1 MLDYKSEASLLI
13 DFEGDVLLSNAPF
26 DKLSGYDEST
36 IPELHI
42 RQLLLTM
49 EDDQNPL
56 DQKQLREFKKT
67 MYLLNISFMLTK
79 VDVELSEIEGQKFL
93 CIVQP
98 AQEQLKPAVETG
110 DLRSINLH
118 PENSKVLIPSSPEIG
133 SEWTAEQQHN
143 IRTALNGIMGF
154 ASMLQQESLIISED
168 RLKTYVGNIR
178 KNGSRLIKLIEP
190 EQNQNTLFSRK
201 VNLSVFDPLTII
213 KKLINKYSDEALFND
228 LLFKTSEIGN
238 TKLLTDQGI
247 FEHIL
252 EYFFQKAVL
261 FCRNKVILI
270 KLENL
275 KADLLRIEIDNIGQD
290 LPDSIRK
297 WLDEQAEYQP
307 YMPNSAVL
315 DDDLSF
321 RNLIHSLNKLDAS
334 LKLSRGTSGGDIA
347 CLLLT
352 SVVEKPEIDVELG
365 LMETIKL
372 HKPSILVV
380 EDERINAQI
389 ISVYLKDL
397 GEVTIAYTGNEA
409 INLIRQHEIVGSVF
423 DIIIMDIGL
432 PEPWNGVTLKE
443 YILNSWS
450 HYRKAWFIVQTA
462 YVHEDWT
469 SFIESGQF
477 AGFLTKPINRLE
489 LLFMIN
495 KLLK

>member
-1 MLDYKSEASLLI
+1 
-13 DFEGDVLLSNAPF
+13 V
-26 DKLSGYDEST
+26 
-36 IPELHI
+36 
-42 RQLLLTM
+42 
-49 EDDQNPL
+49 
-56 DQKQLREFKKT
+56 
-67 MYLLNISFMLTK
+67 
-79 VDVELSEIEGQKFL
+79 
-93 CIVQP
+93 
-98 AQEQLKPAVETG
+98 
-110 DLRSINLH
+110 
-118 PENSKVLIPSSPEIG
+118 

-154 ASMLQQESLIISED
+154 ASILQQESLIISEEK
-168 RLKTYVGNIR
+168 LKTYVGNIR

-213 KKLINKYSDEALFND
+213 QKLISKYTEEALSND
-228 LLFKTSEIGN
+228 LSFKVSEVGN
-238 TKLLTDQGI
+238 IKVLSDQGI

-252 EYFFQKAVL
+252 DYFFQKAVL
-261 FCRNKVILI
+261 FCRNEVILI
-270 KLENL
+270 KLEKIEANL
-275 KADLLRIEIDNIGQD
+275 LQVEIDDIGHD

-297 WLDEQAEYQP
+297 WLDEHAEHQP
-307 YMPNSAVL
+307 YISNSAVL
-315 DDDLSF
+315 DDDHSF
-321 RNLIHSLNKLDAS
+321 RNLIKSLNKLDAS
-334 LKLSRGTSGGDIA
+334 LKLSRSISGGDIA
-347 CLLLT
+347 CLIM
-352 SVVEKPEIDVELG
+352 SSIVERPEIDVEFG
-365 LMETIKL
+365 LIDTIRQ
-372 HKPSILVV
+372 HKPAILVV

-409 INLIRQHEIVGSVF
+409 INLIRQHEMVGSVF

-443 YILNSWS
+443 HILRSWS
-450 HYRKAWFIVQTA
+450 HYNKTSFIAQTA